1 MRCSE
6 CLWLQEGEWVFPP
19 SVALRY
25 KLVPHHQTRYYSYF
39 YFHFKQAG
47 AVHLL
52 GSRELHHWFSTVC
65 LCDHNLHLK
74 DGCSFWAS
82 KRWSQPRSASNLH
95 SFQSPAGGDSSGC
108 IEVCDSVTGLSYI
121 LGQGVLSPQ
130 CSLQGSKNQS
140 YYRKL
145 DFWQFPDKKW
155 AHIQHWFWSFQ
166 WIFLQKKN
174 YKRAREN

>member
-1 MRCSE
+1 MHCSE
-6 CLWLQEGEWVFPP
+6 CLWLHLWLWGINWCVDPAP
-19 SVALRY
+19 SNTILFLLLFSLA
-25 KLVPHHQTRYYSYF
+25 HWATNE
-39 YFHFKQAG
+39 FKQAG

-65 LCDHNLHLK
+65 LCDHKLHLK

-95 SFQSPAGGDSSGC
+95 SFHSPAGGDSSGC
-108 IEVCDSVTGLSYI
+108 IEVCDSVTGLSYS

-130 CSLQGSKNQS
+130 CSLQGSKNKS

-145 DFWQFPDKKW
+145 DCSQFPDKVSPHPGLVLVFSVDFPAKEK
-155 AHIQHWFWSFQ
+155 AS
-166 WIFLQKKN
+166 
-174 YKRAREN
+174 